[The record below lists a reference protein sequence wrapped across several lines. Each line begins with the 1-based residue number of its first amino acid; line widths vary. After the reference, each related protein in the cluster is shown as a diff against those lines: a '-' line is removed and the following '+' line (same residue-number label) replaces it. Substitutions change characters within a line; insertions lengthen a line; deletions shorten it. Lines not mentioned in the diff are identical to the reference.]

1 MSSDPRDQAPLDPD
15 FLPQDVRM
23 IGDIESLRAISDPT
37 RLRILE
43 TMVQR
48 QDPAWSVKELA
59 TEIGVPPTRLYHH
72 VEQLLERDLI
82 RPVERRIVSG
92 IIETRYRVVAK
103 SFQLDRRLL
112 AGDSEAPAPGPPRH
126 ARDRVRHGT
135 QRDRGGHPE
144 RRHRHRRRR
153 PGRAARRPVA
163 RHRPALARP
172 GRRAARAHQGAR
184 GRVRRGARARRARR
198 TASCSRSTR
207 CRGPPRPPAAAR
219 TTSHPNPTA
228 RSER

>member
-1 MSSDPRDQAPLDPD
+1 MSSDPRDQAPLDPE

-112 AGDSEAPAPGPPRH
+112 AGDSEAQRQVLH
-126 ARDRVRHGT
+126 DTLVTVFDTAR
-135 QRDRGGHPE
+135 QRDRGVHPE
-144 RRHRHRRRR
+144 RRHRHRRGR

-163 RHRPALARP
+163 RHRPALARQ
-172 GRRAARAHQGAR
+172 GRRAPRAHQGAR
-184 GRVRRGARARRARR
+184 GRVRRGARARRGCVRR
-198 TASCSRSTR
+198 RVRGLPNAEACRSRR
-207 CRGPPRPPAAAR
+207 RRRGPRVTR
-219 TTSHPNPTA
+219 TQQR